1 MRDSTKKRRSLSKK
15 KTVSNA
21 IQLNNKQKKEA
32 ERFLEAVKK
41 DTKNNNAL
49 HNYFATYTDKQIISV
64 CKIVKIKDAAKKS
77 RSVNTHSL
85 ISKIRDNRSTY
96 LEIAIMGISGFL
108 TLMASCV
115 TALAGL
121 GFVGAYNRVLTNTVP
136 EDQRT
141 AVDCIILF
149 ATIFSIGSI
158 GSYFQEKHFKRT
170 LFKGR
175 KRQKSTIRKIHDALQ
190 LKS

>member
-1 MRDSTKKRRSLSKK
+1 M
-15 KTVSNA
+15 
-21 IQLNNKQKKEA
+21 
-32 ERFLEAVKK
+32 EAVKK

-96 LEIAIMGISGFL
+96 LEIATMGISGFL
-108 TLMASCV
+108 TLWTSCFA
-115 TALAGL
+115 ALCGAGYL
-121 GFVGAYNRVLTNTVP
+121 SARAQVLTNTVRP
-136 EDQRT
+136 DEIYFVGQMLLNGPLL
-141 AVDCIILF
+141 AS
-149 ATIFSIGSI
+149 IFSI
-158 GSYFQEKHFKRT
+158 GSYFQGKHFKRT

-175 KRQKSTIRKIHDALQ
+175 KRQKSTIRKIHDSLQ
-190 LKS
+190 LNS